1 MDRWRQGLRQGPY
14 STTSI
19 ASKRPKTAAF
29 VLVAVPHKNGAHIL
43 RSKWNWMV
51 RLSDGIG

>member
-1 MDRWRQGLRQGPY
+1 MGRWRQGLWQGPY

-43 RSKWNWMV
+43 R
-51 RLSDGIG
+51 